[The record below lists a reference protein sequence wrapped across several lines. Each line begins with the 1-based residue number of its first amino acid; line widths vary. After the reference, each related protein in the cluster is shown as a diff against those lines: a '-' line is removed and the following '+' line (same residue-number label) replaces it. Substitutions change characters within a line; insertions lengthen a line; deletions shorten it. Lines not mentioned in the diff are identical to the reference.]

1 MEIVKALNE
10 GVVNVTFEKKDG
22 TIREMVC
29 TKNQEIITEIDP
41 FVFDNVSNTNRKK
54 DEVNITVYDVEVLGW
69 RKINPNKIK
78 SFN

>member
-22 TIREMVC
+22 TIREMIC

-54 DEVNITVYDVEVLGW
+54 DEVNIIVYDVEVLGW